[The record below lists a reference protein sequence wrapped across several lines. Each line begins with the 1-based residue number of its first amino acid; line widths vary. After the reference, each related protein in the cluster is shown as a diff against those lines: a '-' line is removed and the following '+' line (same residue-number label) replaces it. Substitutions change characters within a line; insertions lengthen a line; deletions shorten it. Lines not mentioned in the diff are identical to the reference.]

1 MIQLKNSAQISAMME
16 AGRITGEALLV
27 AREHVREGVSTKELD
42 TLIRE
47 YIEKCG
53 AKPSFLGYSGF
64 PASACISINDEVI
77 HGIPSKNRILRE
89 GDIVKIDVGAFYKG
103 FHGDSARTIAVGNV
117 SEEAKRLIEVTRKSF
132 FDGVAAVK
140 TGNRM
145 GDVGSAI
152 QRCVEGAGY
161 SVVKR
166 YIGHGVGRELHE
178 SPDVPN
184 FGTQGRG
191 VRLCAGMTLAI
202 EPMVNIGSEEVYELP
217 DGWTVKTRDG
227 SLSAHYE
234 NTIALTSEGVV
245 ITTLVDSEW

>member
-42 TLIRE
+42 TCIRN

-77 HGIPSKNRILRE
+77 HGIPSKNRVLKE

-117 SEEAKRLIEVTRKSF
+117 SDEAARLIKVTRDSF
-132 FDGVAAVK
+132 FAGVAAVK

-152 QRCVEGAGY
+152 QNCVEGAGF

-166 YIGHGVGRELHE
+166 YIGHGVGHELHE

-184 FGTQGRG
+184 FGTAGRG

-202 EPMVNIGSEEVYELP
+202 EPMVNVGSEEVFEMP

-234 NTIALTSEGVV
+234 NTIALTSEGVI
-245 ITTLVDSEW
+245 ITTLVDREW

>member
-1 MIQLKNSAQISAMME
+1 MIQLKNSAQLSIMME

-27 AREHVREGVSTKELD
+27 AREHVREGITTKELD
-42 TLIRE
+42 TVIRN

-53 AKPSFLGYSGF
+53 AKPSFLGYGGF

-77 HGIPSKNRILRE
+77 HGIPSKNRVLRE

-103 FHGDSARTIAVGNV
+103 FHGDSARTISVGNV
-117 SEEAKRLIEVTRKSF
+117 SEETKKLIEVTRQSF
-132 FDGVAAVK
+132 FDGVENLKV
-140 TGNRM
+140 GNRI
-145 GDVGSAI
+145 GDIGSAI
-152 QRCVEGAGY
+152 QARVEGNGF

-166 YIGHGVGRELHE
+166 YIGHGIGQALHE

-184 FGTQGRG
+184 FGTAGRG
-191 VRLCAGMTLAI
+191 TRLCVGMAIAI
-202 EPMVNIGSEEVYELP
+202 EPMVNVGGEEVREMA

-234 NTIALTSEGVV
+234 NTCALTSEGVI
-245 ITTLVDSEW
+245 ITTLVDKSW

>member
-1 MIQLKNSAQISAMME
+1 MIQLKNSIQISAMME

-27 AREHVREGVSTKELD
+27 AREHVREGMSTFELD

-47 YIEKCG
+47 AIEKRG
-53 AKPSFLGYSGF
+53 AKPSFLGYGGF

-77 HGIPSKNRILRE
+77 HGIPSKKRFLTE
-89 GDIVKIDVGAFYKG
+89 GDVVKIDVGAFYKG
-103 FHGDSARTIAVGNV
+103 FHGDSARTIAIGRAG
-117 SEEAKRLIEVTRKSF
+117 EEATRLIETTRKSF

-140 TGNRM
+140 IGNRI

-152 QRCVEGAGY
+152 QTCVEQQGF
-161 SVVKR
+161 SVVRR
-166 YIGHGVGRELHE
+166 YIGHGIGRELHE
-178 SPDVPN
+178 QPDVPN
-184 FGTQGRG
+184 FGTSGRG
-191 VRLCAGMTLAI
+191 TRLCAGMALAI

-234 NTIALTSEGVV
+234 NTVVLTSEGVV
-245 ITTLVDSEW
+245 ITTLVDETW